1 MVTDFAV
8 QIPLWVVLPLLLHA
22 RLGGV
27 EACVWV
33 LTLLR

>member
-8 QIPLWVVLPLLLHA
+8 QIPLWVVLPLLLLLA
-22 RLGGV
+22 LGAWKLV
-27 EACVWV
+27 MWV